1 VLPLVLNETLAI
13 LRYISG
19 CVFSAGEGR
28 VRQIIVDHTLDA
40 AATLGSDCRLLR
52 DLASDCQ
59 FPLLGLD
66 RACRLATPLDRLSA
80 SEAAWQGVHQGVE
93 TLRICGIGR
102 QMLHVL
108 HHVHLE
114 ALAFLH
120 YLLLLGWAWLPALV
134 ALVDGILDAA
144 AALGSNSRRAR
155 DLTVDL

>member
-1 VLPLVLNETLAI
+1 V
-13 LRYISG
+13 
-19 CVFSAGEGR
+19 R
-28 VRQIIVDHTLDA
+28 VRQIIVDQTLDV

-59 FPLLGLD
+59 FPLLGLE

-80 SEAAWQGVHQGVE
+80 SEAAWQGVDQGVVP
-93 TLRICGIGR
+93 TLRRCGGGLCIR
-102 QMLHVL
+102 HVL
-108 HHVHLE
+108 HHVLLE

-120 YLLLLGWAWLPALV
+120 YLLLLGWAWLLALV